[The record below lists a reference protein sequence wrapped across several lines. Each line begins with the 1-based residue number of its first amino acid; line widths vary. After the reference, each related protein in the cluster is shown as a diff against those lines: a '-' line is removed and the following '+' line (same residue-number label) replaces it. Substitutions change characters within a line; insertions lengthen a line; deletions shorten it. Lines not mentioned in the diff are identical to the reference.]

1 MNYETKEAILNSLI
15 SDYTLGLRHSN
26 HYFLACALGQ
36 AKTFMIAYPDDKI
49 AKRLYNLV
57 ADTVEDLM

>member
-15 SDYTLGLRHSN
+15 NDFKLGLRHN
-26 HYFLACALGQ
+26 NPYFLACALGQ
-36 AKTFMIAYPDDKI
+36 AKAFKIAYPDDKI
-49 AKRLYNLV
+49 AKRLYHLV

>member
-1 MNYETKEAILNSLI
+1 MNYEAKEAILNSLTN
-15 SDYTLGLRHSN
+15 DFTLGLRHN
-26 HYFLACALGQ
+26 NQYLLACALGQ
-36 AKTFMIAYPDDKI
+36 AKAFMIAYPDDKI